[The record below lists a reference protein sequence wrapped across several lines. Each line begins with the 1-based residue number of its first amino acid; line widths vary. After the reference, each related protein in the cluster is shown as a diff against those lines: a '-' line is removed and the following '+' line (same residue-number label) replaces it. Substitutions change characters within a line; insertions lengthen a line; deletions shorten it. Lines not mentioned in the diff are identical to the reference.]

1 MGVVLMRLLNK
12 PLGPVLLLTAGLAL
26 APAVMAEMYRF
37 KDDQGQTVLSNTL
50 PREARSKGYEI
61 LNNSGRVIE
70 KVPPPPTEEEI
81 AERKRQKELERKR
94 REQKK
99 RQEKVDKRLLRQYSS
114 PDDATRALH
123 RKLRER
129 FSAIK
134 LKLGNINSLNSQIA
148 DERNRAA
155 NMERSGKEVPDS
167 LRKKMKRLRADKS
180 EVMTE
185 IQQELNEVK
194 TTREAFRDQINRLE
208 KITDRKRTL
217 PLTVPEEEEAR
228 EQLSELKD

>member
-1 MGVVLMRLLNK
+1 MRLLNK

-70 KVPPPPTEEEI
+70 KVPPPPTKEEI

>member
-1 MGVVLMRLLNK
+1 MRLLNK

-94 REQKK
+94 R
-99 RQEKVDKRLLRQYSS
+99 
-114 PDDATRALH
+114 
-123 RKLRER
+123 
-129 FSAIK
+129 
-134 LKLGNINSLNSQIA
+134 
-148 DERNRAA
+148 
-155 NMERSGKEVPDS
+155 
-167 LRKKMKRLRADKS
+167 
-180 EVMTE
+180 
-185 IQQELNEVK
+185 
-194 TTREAFRDQINRLE
+194 
-208 KITDRKRTL
+208 
-217 PLTVPEEEEAR
+217 
-228 EQLSELKD
+228 

>member
-70 KVPPPPTEEEI
+70 KVPPPPTKEEI

>member
-1 MGVVLMRLLNK
+1 
-12 PLGPVLLLTAGLAL
+12 
-26 APAVMAEMYRF
+26 
-37 KDDQGQTVLSNTL
+37 
-50 PREARSKGYEI
+50 
-61 LNNSGRVIE
+61 
-70 KVPPPPTEEEI
+70 VPPPPTEEEI

>member
-1 MGVVLMRLLNK
+1 MRLLNK

>member
-228 EQLSELKD
+228 EQLSELKY

>member
-1 MGVVLMRLLNK
+1 MRLLKK

-37 KDDQGQTVLSNTL
+37 KDDNGKTVLSNTL

-61 LNNSGRVIE
+61 LDNSGRVIE
-70 KVPPPPTEEEI
+70 KVPPPPTDEEI

-94 REQKK
+94 KEQKEQ
-99 RQEKVDKRLLRQYSS
+99 QEKRDKRLMRQYSS
-114 PDDATRALH
+114 PDDAVRALH
-123 RKLRER
+123 RKLRQR

-134 LKLGNINSLNSQIA
+134 LKLGNINNLDSQVA

-167 LRKKMKRLRADKS
+167 LRKKMKRLRAEKTDI
-180 EVMTE
+180 MAE
-185 IQQELNEVK
+185 IQKELEEVEA
-194 TTREAFRDQINRLE
+194 TRKEFRGQIKRLE
-208 KITDRKRTL
+208 ELTDKERSL

-228 EQLSELKD
+228 KELSELKD